1 MVYPRDTST
10 ADRQLPPSQAIIEA
24 VASAE
29 GVDVLDL
36 RPPAYEPLY
45 SAIDPEALD
54 LLFDHPTESNRS
66 GARVS
71 FTYEGYDIVVYDG
84 GRVDVSEAS
93 SSNGAINS
101 IGD

>member
-1 MVYPRDTST
+1 MVDPTDTST
-10 ADRQLPPSQAIIEA
+10 ADRQLPPSQAIVEA

-29 GVDVLDL
+29 GVDVVDL

-54 LLFDHPTESNRS
+54 LMFDHSAESSRS
-66 GARVS
+66 DIRVS
-71 FTYEGYDIVVYDG
+71 FTYEGYDILVYDG

-93 SSNGAINS
+93 STNGAFNPV
-101 IGD
+101 GD